1 MSDIHSERI
10 LILDFGSQ
18 YTQLIARRVREAK
31 VYCEIYPFNAGL
43 EKVRAF
49 RPKGLILSGGPSS
62 VYDAGAPLI
71 DMAHLELGVP
81 VLGICYG
88 MQLLTHMLGGSVAR
102 SQKREYG
109 RADLRIDRPGGLF
122 SGVGRERST
131 LVWMSHG
138 DRIEAMPGGFS
149 AIAHT
154 DNSPTAAMANE
165 EKRFFGVQFHPE
177 VVHTPE
183 GAQVLRN
190 FVYDVCGCR
199 PSWTMASFV
208 DFAVGGIRKAVGD
221 RKVICAL
228 SGGVDSSVAAVLV
241 NKAVGSQLTSIFVN
255 NGVLRKNEAER
266 VQQMFKDMGLNLRY
280 VDASQQFLSRLVG
293 VEDPEKKRKIIGNT
307 FIEVFEQAAADAGNA
322 GFLVQGTLYPDVI
335 ESVSFKGPSAVIK
348 SHHNVGGLPE
358 KMKLKLVE
366 PLRELFKDEVR
377 AIGREMGM
385 PDEVIDRQPF
395 PGPGLAIRILGEVTE
410 QRLAIL
416 READHIVLQEIK
428 KAGLYREIWQSFAVL
443 LPVKTVGVMGD
454 ERTYENVV
462 AIRAVTSQDGMTA
475 DWVKLPY
482 DLLGLLSN
490 RIINEVKGVNR
501 VVFDISSKPPSTIE
515 WE

>member
-1 MSDIHSERI
+1 

-31 VYCEIYPFNAGL
+31 VYCEIFPFNAGL
-43 EKVRAF
+43 EKVKAF

-71 DMAHLELGVP
+71 GKDHLELGVP

-88 MQLLTHMLGGSVAR
+88 MQLLTHVLGGQVAK
-102 SQKREYG
+102 SAKREYG
-109 RADLRIDRPGGLF
+109 RAELNIHKDEGLF
-122 SGVGRERST
+122 AGIGERGKAA
-131 LVWMSHG
+131 VWMSHG
-138 DRIEAMPGGFS
+138 DRIEKMPEGFT

-154 DNSPTAAMANE
+154 GNSPTAAMAD
-165 EKRFFGVQFHPE
+165 EKRKFYGVQFHPE
-177 VVHTPE
+177 VVHTPQ
-183 GAQVLRN
+183 GTQILRN
-190 FVYDVCGCR
+190 FVYTVCGCS
-199 PSWTMASFV
+199 PSWNMASFV
-208 DFAVGGIRKAVGD
+208 EYSVGEIKKVVGGK
-221 RKVICAL
+221 KVICAL

-241 NKAVGSQLTSIFVN
+241 YRAVGSQLTCIFVN
-255 NGVLRKNEAER
+255 NGVLRKDEAEK
-266 VQQMFKDMGLNLRY
+266 VQHTFKDMGLNLKY
-280 VDASQQFLSRLVG
+280 VDASKQFLSKLQG

-307 FIEVFEQAAADAGNA
+307 FIEVFEQAAHDLGGGAE
-322 GFLVQGTLYPDVI
+322 FLVQGTLYPDVI

-377 AIGREMGM
+377 AIGRELRM
-385 PDEVIDRQPF
+385 PDDIIDRQPF
-395 PGPGLAIRILGEVTE
+395 PGPGLAIRILGEVTGP
-410 QRLAIL
+410 RLGIL
-416 READHIVLQEIK
+416 READAIVIDEIR
-428 KAGLYREIWQSFAVL
+428 KAGLYKQIWQSFAVL
-443 LPVKTVGVMGD
+443 LPIKTVGVMGD
-454 ERTYENVV
+454 ERTYENVI

-475 DWVKLPY
+475 DWAKIPY
-482 DLLGLLSN
+482 ELLGIMSN

-501 VVFDISSKPPSTIE
+501 VCFDISSKPPSTIE